1 MTTTLPFLENLVRNL
16 SIGVADLTVPQIFPL
31 LPKIVALPDRT
42 LVDRHLGLGTI

>member
-16 SIGVADLTVPQIFPL
+16 SIGVADLTVPQIFSL
-31 LPKIVALPDRT
+31 LPKIVALPDRN